1 MNKTSNNI
9 CEDIL
14 LFLGRIKHE
23 LIVLA
28 EERDLT
34 VMQLF
39 ALFAINRQGQVPM
52 GKMAEL
58 LHCDASNITGIVDRL
73 VHHGLV
79 LRNECEHDRRTKML
93 QLTQRG
99 KATVEELMKSV
110 PDRIGC
116 NRLSPNEQDVFQA
129 ITQKISV

>member
-1 MNKTSNNI
+1 MKPISNQL
-9 CEDIL
+9 CEDLL

-23 LIVLA
+23 LILLA

-39 ALFAINRQGQVPM
+39 ALFTINRQGQVPM

-93 QLTQRG
+93 QLTHRG
-99 KATVEELMKSV
+99 KATVDELMQAV

-116 NRLSPNEQDVFQA
+116 NRLSLSEQHTFQSIA
-129 ITQKISV
+129 QKISV